1 MNAMTPLVH
10 LVDND
15 EHVLKAYA
23 RLLAMEGIDT
33 VTSTSAQDFLSHY
46 DRSIPGCVVLDL
58 VMPGESGLQ
67 LQEQMLRNHIN
78 VPVVFVSAHG
88 DVPSSV
94 QAMKGGAID
103 FLTKPVDADALIG
116 AVRRAIEIDASKRAQ
131 DDAAHVAQ
139 AKLDTLTP
147 REREI
152 LPYLVSGKLNKQIAA
167 DLGVVEKTVNVHRTH
182 VMEKL
187 QLLSR
192 AELVRFVERL
202 HIATGPDAP
211 DIG

>member
-58 VMPGESGLQ
+58 VMPGESGLE
-67 LQEQMLRNHIN
+67 LQEQMLRNRIN
-78 VPVVFVSAHG
+78 VPVVFLSAHG

-94 QAMKGGAID
+94 QAMKGG
-103 FLTKPVDADALIG
+103 
-116 AVRRAIEIDASKRAQ
+116 
-131 DDAAHVAQ
+131 
-139 AKLDTLTP
+139 
-147 REREI
+147 
-152 LPYLVSGKLNKQIAA
+152 
-167 DLGVVEKTVNVHRTH
+167 VH
-182 VMEKL
+182 
-187 QLLSR
+187 S
-192 AELVRFVERL
+192 
-202 HIATGPDAP
+202 
-211 DIG
+211 